1 MSKKNSEN
9 TKTTGEMRI
18 NLLRVFIIVLFYFFY
33 SEHEDLDEEVFYSR
47 VLAKYINLREKYF

>member
-9 TKTTGEMRI
+9 TKTTGEMTI

-33 SEHEDLDEEVFYSR
+33 SEHEDLDEEVFYSF
-47 VLAKYINLREKYF
+47 I

>member
-33 SEHEDLDEEVFYSR
+33 SEHEDLDEEVFYSF
-47 VLAKYINLREKYF
+47 I